1 MAVIRFSHH
10 SRVLS
15 SLMECNIV
23 LPDVV
28 FEAAGVNKGTP
39 EAEKLKVLWLCHG
52 GSGDQNEWL
61 YHADL
66 IELSN
71 RYHIGI
77 VLVNA
82 NDSCFV
88 DMPYGLR
95 YGTYLGE
102 ELPRIVRNT
111 FSLFSSA
118 REDNLI
124 SGLSNGGYGCFYLGL
139 KYPENYAA
147 IGAFS
152 AGDKAD
158 AVPKPFQEG
167 QMNPRV
173 RMFGAV
179 DIHHTEYSIK
189 HLARELAKTERVK
202 PKIYHACGG
211 KDPWL
216 SMNLLVKQCF
226 EEIDNA
232 DYAYVYHQMD
242 EYGHEWKF
250 WEQELNN
257 FLANMI

>member
-1 MAVIRFSHH
+1 MAVIRFSHY
-10 SRVLS
+10 SKVLA
-15 SLMECNIV
+15 SLMECNII
-23 LPDVV
+23 L
-28 FEAAGVNKGTP
+28 P
-39 EAEKLKVLWLCHG
+39 EAFDEAVQKGAITEKLKVLWLCHG

-66 IELSN
+66 VELSN
-71 RYHIGI
+71 RYGIGMI
-77 VLVNA
+77 LVNA

-102 ELPRIVRNT
+102 ELPRIIWNT
-111 FSLFSSA
+111 FFVFSPS
-118 REDNLI
+118 REDNYI
-124 SGLSNGGYGCFYLGL
+124 AGFSNGGYGCFYLGL

-158 AVPKPFQEG
+158 AVPKPFAAG
-167 QMNPRV
+167 QMDPRV
-173 RMFGAV
+173 RMFGSV
-179 DIHHTEYSIK
+179 DIHDTDFSIK
-189 HLARELAKTERVK
+189 HLARKLAETDRVK
-202 PKIYHACGG
+202 PRIYHACGG

-226 EEIDNA
+226 EEIDDK

-250 WEQELNN
+250 WEEELNN